1 MKLIVLVIALAV
13 VLGLILVWREGED
26 RTCVKC
32 DGYGYYDGL
41 GDKCSECHGRGVIL

>member
-1 MKLIVLVIALAV
+1 MRLIALVVILLV
-13 VLGLILVWREGED
+13 VLGLVLIWREGED

-41 GDKCSECHGRGVIL
+41 GPVCSECKGKGVL